1 VRGAVRARMAPALC
15 AAALCATLSPALVGA
30 QDEEALY
37 RRAWSAMRQGRT
49 AEAESILGAARK
61 ARPEDPRPYLG
72 LGDLSFSRREYARSM
87 QFYGKAL
94 TLSPS
99 DVRVIVGL
107 AKWSFFTGDLEGARR
122 GLRAALDR
130 IPGDPETRAF
140 LTYLG
145 VPVNWPKEVGQAARS
160 QGITR
165 GDMAGILAAHMADL
179 KELRESPFTK
189 VLTDIGTHWAK
200 DAILNAVRKGWMA
213 SRSDHTFGPGEPFQR
228 VQLAEVVYNVFQG
241 AGVKVDDD
249 FGARRPIDIGARHL
263 SLRAV
268 LFTLGRGLMR
278 KTGRGDFFPLGSVS
292 GFEAIEILE
301 RVKRLLFPLGLSRG

>member
-1 VRGAVRARMAPALC
+1 
-15 AAALCATLSPALVGA
+15 
-30 QDEEALY
+30 
-37 RRAWSAMRQGRT
+37 MRQGRT

-72 LGDLSFSRREYARSM
+72 LGDLSFSRREYARSI

-122 GLRAALDR
+122 RLRAALTRNPD
-130 IPGDPETRAF
+130 DPETRAF
-140 LTYLG
+140 LAYLG

-160 QGITR
+160 QRITR

-179 KELRESPFTK
+179 KGLRESPFTE
-189 VLTDIGTHWAK
+189 VLTDIGAHWAK
-200 DAILNAVRKGWMA
+200 DAILNAVRKGWDGFPA
-213 SRSDHTFGPGEPFQR
+213 GPHLRARRAFQR
-228 VQLAEVVYNVFQG
+228 VQLAVVVYNVFQG
-241 AGVKVDDD
+241 AGVKADDD
-249 FGARRPIDIGARHL
+249 LGARRPIDMGVRHL

-292 GFEAIEILE
+292 GLEAIETLE
-301 RVKRLLFPLGLSRG
+301 R

>member
-1 VRGAVRARMAPALC
+1 MALALWV
-15 AAALCATLSPALVGA
+15 AALCAPLPPALVGA
-30 QDEEALY
+30 QDDEALY
-37 RRAWSAMRQGRT
+37 RRAWSAMRQGRMAT
-49 AEAESILGAARK
+49 AESILEAVRK

-72 LGDLSFSRREYARSM
+72 LGDLSFSRREYARSV

-107 AKWSFFTGDLEGARR
+107 AKWSFFTGNLGGARR
-122 GLRAALDR
+122 RLRAALTRNPD
-130 IPGDPETRAF
+130 DPETRAF

-145 VPVNWPKEVGQAARS
+145 VPVNLPKEVGRAARS
-160 QGITR
+160 QRITR

-179 KELRESPFTK
+179 KGLRESPFTE
-189 VLTDIGTHWAK
+189 VLTDIGAHWAK

-241 AGVKVDDD
+241 AGVKVDGDL
-249 FGARRPIDIGARHL
+249 GARRPIDMGARHL

-292 GFEAIEILE
+292 GLEAIETLE
-301 RVKRLLFPLGLSRG
+301 RVKRLLFPLGLYRG

>member
-1 VRGAVRARMAPALC
+1 MALALWV
-15 AAALCATLSPALVGA
+15 AALCAPLPPALVGA

-37 RRAWSAMRQGRT
+37 RRAWSAMRQGRMAT
-49 AEAESILGAARK
+49 AESILEAVRK

-107 AKWSFFTGDLEGARR
+107 AKWTFFTGNLEGARR
-122 GLRAALDR
+122 RLRAALTR
-130 IPGDPETRAF
+130 SPGDPETLAF

-160 QGITR
+160 QRITR
-165 GDMAGILAAHMADL
+165 GDMAGILAAHMADS
-179 KELRESPFTK
+179 KGLRESPFTE
-189 VLTDIGTHWAK
+189 VLTDIGAHWAK

-241 AGVKVDDD
+241 AGVKVDGDL
-249 FGARRPIDIGARHL
+249 GARRPIDMGARHL
-263 SLRAV
+263 SLRAI

-278 KTGRGDFFPLGSVS
+278 KTGRGNFDPLGSVS
-292 GFEAIEILE
+292 GLEAIETLE
-301 RVKRLLFPLGLSRG
+301 RVKRLLFPLGLYRG